1 MFGNH
6 SNQDPGD
13 KPFISPEEMAL
24 LPHRKEASN
33 FITLTQKQRLN
44 VLEALLVERVANDE
58 NCDDVMAAIAMLQ
71 PSTIKQPSTNRN
83 IAHSFDIPILSEV
96 GDILKMAT
104 VAGLLIGGALL
115 VTLAVNPRICGEW
128 NGSQFCNQVNGAYR
142 YFYNPKEQ

>member
-58 NCDDVMAAIAMLQ
+58 NCDDVLNAIALLQ
-71 PSTIKQPSTNRN
+71 PPPIKQPSANRN
-83 IAHSFDIPILSEV
+83 VAHSFDIPILSEV

-104 VAGLLIGGALL
+104 VVGLLIGGALL
-115 VTLAVNPRICGEW
+115 VTLGVNPRFCSEK
-128 NGSQFCNQVNGAYR
+128 NGSQFCNQVSNVQK
-142 YFYNPKEQ
+142 YFYNPEEN